1 MVWLPLLF
9 IAKQIPGGG
18 GKEIAQ
24 VGNPCKERPHASRL
38 EVELLLVVGIDEPEG
53 ALQDGEAGK
62 GCLLLET
69 FDGHARG
76 SYVHQ
81 FAYVT
86 CRGSAHFQQAFVEW
100 LWQQMDEWKHGGKTD
115 ADLLMTAER
124 VLPSWK
130 AKEDDAALSE
140 EGLDVK
146 HEGLF
151 VNGLDMF
158 YHIVNKN
165 KVVALRLALWLF
177 CKDEVLANERA
188 LSVVLPEKS
197 AAFIDALLIDVY
209 ACHLAS
215 LFRERKQI
223 AALATAYFQNA
234 RGWRQRDVRLQVV
247 PVEFVCGV
255 CQLAEVQSAV
265 QMSLLHRLFLFC
277 FSIGIDTTKQEK
289 TALLQK
295 ENYHVMRIPNGREN
309 VKGCSEW

>member
-1 MVWLPLLF
+1 MNERKF
-9 IAKQIPGGG
+9 GG
-18 GKEIAQ
+18 Q
-24 VGNPCKERPHASRL
+24 TN
-38 EVELLLVVGIDEPEG
+38 
-53 ALQDGEAGK
+53 
-62 GCLLLET
+62 
-69 FDGHARG
+69 
-76 SYVHQ
+76 
-81 FAYVT
+81 AY
-86 CRGSAHFQQAFVEW
+86 
-100 LWQQMDEWKHGGKTD
+100 
-115 ADLLMTAER
+115 LLMTAER

-146 HEGLF
+146 HKGLF
-151 VNGLDMF
+151 VSGLDMF

-197 AAFIDALLIDVY
+197 AGFIDALLIDVY

-247 PVEFVCGV
+247 PVEFLCGV
-255 CQLAEVQSAV
+255 CQLAEV
-265 QMSLLHRLFLFC
+265 
-277 FSIGIDTTKQEK
+277 
-289 TALLQK
+289 
-295 ENYHVMRIPNGREN
+295 
-309 VKGCSEW
+309 